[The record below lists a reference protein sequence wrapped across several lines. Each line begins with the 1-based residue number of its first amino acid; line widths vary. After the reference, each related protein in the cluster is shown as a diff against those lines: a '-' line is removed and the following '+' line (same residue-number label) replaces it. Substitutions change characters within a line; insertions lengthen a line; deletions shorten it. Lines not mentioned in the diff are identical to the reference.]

1 MSFREAESILN
12 KTTEN
17 HKNLE
22 EICNVMNVILEN
34 GYFNVITTMCGH
46 VIEFQTKVKK
56 MLLDAQKNKDQI
68 NIKPTV
74 QQNKDQI
81 NAKKINQQKMSFDM
95 SNSLLKIL
103 FKNNTE
109 LEEICNVMNVTL
121 ENGYFNVVTTMCE
134 HVIEFQYIVKTMLL
148 EAQNKDKPNIKTN
161 VQQKKNQKRSKNK
174 KQNNHKTKKSTNFP
188 IGVQLENQFVPNL
201 ENECVS
207 EIEIQSNLEIQS
219 DSNLEIQSDSKIEI
233 QSDSKIEI
241 QFDSKIEIQSDS
253 KIEIQ
258 SKYKYS
264 AKEQVFMADWY

>member
-34 GYFNVITTMCGH
+34 GYFDVITTMCGH
-46 VIEFQTKVKK
+46 VIAFQDKVKK
-56 MLLDAQKNKDQI
+56 MLMEAQKNKDQI

-74 QQNKDQI
+74 QQNKDQT
-81 NAKKINQQKMSFDM
+81 NVKKINQQKMSFDI

-109 LEEICNVMNVTL
+109 LEEICNVMNVIL
-121 ENGYFNVVTTMCE
+121 ENGYFDVITTMCG
-134 HVIEFQYIVKTMLL
+134 HVIEFQDKVKKMLL
-148 EAQNKDKPNIKTN
+148 EAQKNKDQPNIKTN

-174 KQNNHKTKKSTNFP
+174 KQNNHKTKKSTNSQ
-188 IGVQLENQFVPNL
+188 IKTQLEIQSHLEIQSNPNL
-201 ENECVS
+201 ENQCVS

-219 DSNLEIQSDSKIEI
+219 DSKIEIQSNLEIQYESKIEI
-233 QSDSKIEI
+233 QYE
-241 QFDSKIEIQSDS
+241 S

-264 AKEQVFMADWY
+264 AREQVFMEDWY